1 MATDIIIGNK
11 PATKIKRRCHRITV
25 NNPMEQAR
33 KSIDFQQENVELLE
47 DGTPTGVIES
57 APQFSEL
64 ISNLVGKTYSIADPV
79 TGLTNPISGAAVA
92 LWLEAFYVERAVELG

>member
-1 MATDIIIGNK
+1 MATDIIIAQK
-11 PATKIKRRCHRITV
+11 PATKVKRRCRTITIH
-25 NNPMEQAR
+25 NPMEQAQ

-47 DGTPTGVIES
+47 DGTPTGTVES

-64 ISNLVGKTYSIADPV
+64 ISNLVGKTYQIADPV
-79 TGLTNPISGAAVA
+79 TGLTGQISGAAVA